1 MNGNLPYFRLGVF
14 ILLALAAVIIL
25 ALVLGA
31 GTLFRKQITA
41 ETYFNESVQGL
52 EIGSKVMFRGV
63 RVGSVTRVTFTYVK
77 YELDRPPGQRRPY
90 VLVQFQIRPELLG
103 GVSDHEEIEQIISGE
118 VQKGLRVRQAP
129 LGITGLAYLEI
140 DYLDPKTNPP
150 LAIDW
155 KPDHLYIPSTF
166 STVSRIFS
174 NAEELVR
181 HLASIDLQAL
191 ATNVNT
197 LVVTLTQKANE
208 LDLAGASKE
217 ATALLID
224 ARQTVLRLQK
234 ILANP
239 AWDAVPGNVATATE
253 DAAAVGRDAAAA
265 AARIRKIAE
274 SDEFKKILAQ
284 LDHTLSR
291 VDRLVAGRE
300 NDVAVTLNNLRQITE
315 NLRELSENAKRYPSG
330 VIFGEPPK
338 RDQSKR

>member
-1 MNGNLPYFRLGVF
+1 MNQQLPYFRLGMF
-14 ILLALAAVIIL
+14 ILLALAALIAL

-31 GTLFRKQITA
+31 GSLFRRQITM

-52 EIGSKVMFRGV
+52 EVGSKVMFRGV
-63 RVGSVTRVTFTYVK
+63 MIGSVTRVTFTYVK
-77 YELDRPPGQRRPY
+77 YELDRPPGQRKPY

-103 GVSDHEEIEQIISGE
+103 GMSDHEEIEHVISGE

-140 DYLDPKTNPP
+140 DYVDPKTNLP

-174 NAEELVR
+174 DAQALVQ
-181 HLASIDLQAL
+181 HLANVDLQGL

-217 ATALLID
+217 ATALLVD

-239 AWDAVPGNVATATE
+239 AWDVVPGNIASASG
-253 DAAAVGRDAAAA
+253 DAAAIGRDAAAA

-284 LDHTLSR
+284 LDRTLSR
-291 VDRLVAGRE
+291 VDRLVAARE
-300 NDVAVTLNNLRQITE
+300 NDVAVTLNNLRQITD

-338 RDQSKR
+338 REPRGR

>member
-1 MNGNLPYFRLGVF
+1 VNGNLPYFRLGVF

-300 NDVAVTLNNLRQITE
+300 NDVAVMLNNLRQITD

>member
-300 NDVAVTLNNLRQITE
+300 NDVAVMLNNLRQITD